1 MARVLVTGATGFIG
15 SRLARALV
23 ARGDEVTAL
32 VRPTS
37 DRSKLEPLGVR
48 FAEGNVT
55 DPGSLRGPAAAAQVV
70 FHLAALLKQPWHPEF
85 LTTNATGVGHV
96 ADACAAAEVPPVLV
110 TVSSIA
116 AAGPARQS
124 RPAREAD
131 PPHPVSQYG
140 DAKLRGE
147 RAAIERAAR
156 VPVTI
161 VRPPIVFGEGD
172 RTALPMFK
180 AVARGVH
187 PVPSGDPTASMIHV
201 DDLAAALVAA
211 ADRGERVPAEATPG
225 AGIYYAA
232 AEEIT
237 ALSEVG
243 RMIAAGLGRSVRI
256 VPAPRALT
264 YVAGA
269 AVEAV
274 ARLRG
279 RAGIMSRDK
288 AREASAGS
296 WACSSAKA
304 RRDLDFLPA
313 HPLAERLH
321 QTARWY
327 RDQGWI

>member
-1 MARVLVTGATGFIG
+1 MSRALVTGATGFIG
-15 SRLARALV
+15 ARLVRALL

-32 VRPTS
+32 VRASS
-37 DRSKLEPLGVR
+37 DRSQLEPLGVR
-48 FAEGNVT
+48 FAVGDVT
-55 DPGSLRGPAAAAQVV
+55 DADSLRAPAAGADVV
-70 FHLAALLKQPWHPEF
+70 FHLAAMLKQPWDPGF
-85 LTTNATGVGHV
+85 LTTNADGVGHV

-110 TVSSIA
+110 AVSSIA

-124 RPAREAD
+124 RPLREDD

-147 RAAIERAAR
+147 RAAIERAGR

-187 PVPSGDPTASMIHV
+187 PVPSGDPTTSMIHV
-201 DDLAAALVAA
+201 DDLAAALAA
-211 ADRGERVPAEATPG
+211 AAERGERVPADATPG

-232 AEEIT
+232 AEEIP
-237 ALSEVG
+237 AFSEVG
-243 RMIAAGLGRSVRI
+243 RMIAAGLERSVRM
-256 VPAPRALT
+256 VPAPAAFTHVL
-264 YVAGA
+264 GA

-279 RAGIMSRDK
+279 KAGILSRDK
-288 AREASAGS
+288 AREATAGS
-296 WACSSAKA
+296 WACTAAKA
-304 RRDLDFLPA
+304 RRDLDFTPA
-313 HPLAERLH
+313 RPLAERLH

-327 RDQGWI
+327 REQGWL